1 MVANANVKAGFILED
16 GHYTPI
22 VFLTWLNED
31 FDYSK
36 QVLENHLLG

>member
-1 MVANANVKAGFILED
+1 MAFIDSAEYYLQ
-16 GHYTPI
+16 
-22 VFLTWLNED
+22 LED